1 MVLVAMKRSA
11 AACLQIFVA
20 QRHSV
25 FVHKRCYFP
34 CLFGNL
40 GSACAFATLAFAFAF
55 ATLAFAFA
63 FATLAFAFAVAVTA
77 VALVAYSNK
86 TLI

>member
-1 MVLVAMKRSA
+1 MDLVAMKRSA
-11 AACLQIFVA
+11 AAFLQIFVA
-20 QRHSV
+20 HISSALV
-25 FVHKRCYFP
+25 LKRCYFL
-34 CLFGNL
+34 CLFAL
-40 GSACAFATLAFAFAF
+40 GSAFAF
-55 ATLAFAFA
+55 ATFSFALAAFAFAFA